1 MSIKP
6 VLTAVPAPA
15 TDHQDAAAVREL
27 DAEATEPE
35 VQLIWVLATDL
46 VPSDDNL
53 RSDLPD
59 IPALADSIAQVGIL
73 EPLSVETMAGH
84 AGPWR
89 IIAGHR
95 RHAAV
100 QDLIDD
106 GRWPA
111 TRRLP
116 CTIGAV
122 AAGEEARLVAQLVE
136 NLQRVDLDPID
147 EANGYRRLVE
157 HGWPNTRIAAATGRN
172 KDRVASR
179 LKLLKLP
186 AIWQNQLRAGE
197 ITLDFAAKLA
207 ATPADVLTNLAKRGY
222 APSQYQLDTAIADH
236 KIVQARTLVQ
246 DACTARN
253 LTLYHGSRWQIDRD
267 HTLVATTTPTGLAK
281 VLLPDDAAG
290 MKVVIVPVYPGP
302 SKFDVYVYAPPTTAP
317 APADGGELTALDRW
331 RKECRQIE
339 TDHKAAIAAWERSR
353 DEFLAGWVPAV
364 TFDMVAEAAI
374 HDILDVYDVD
384 DQAAAVGWRKPPE
397 DLDEDIAQAAWDEW
411 FAVPRNRTATLALF
425 FAGHDDGNPVQAA
438 ALVALAQVGLARPE
452 QPELPPRPDTHAESP
467 PTSDN
472 DDVDDLV
479 AVSDDDGEWDVDEPN
494 PYATD
499 TDDDDQDEFTIDDLA
514 GEVEGGEDE

>member
-1 MSIKP
+1 MVNKP
-6 VLTAVPAPA
+6 VLTIVDPAP
-15 TDHQDAAAVREL
+15 TQDPVDDVAPDVAVTG
-27 DAEATEPE
+27 ATEHQK
-35 VQLIWVLATDL
+35 VQLIWVLAADL

-59 IPALADSIAQVGIL
+59 IAALADSIAQVGIL
-73 EPLSVETMAGH
+73 EPLAVETMAGH

-157 HGWPNTRIAAATGRN
+157 HGWPNTRIASATGRN
-172 KDRVASR
+172 KDRVAGR

-186 AIWQNQLRAGE
+186 DRWQNQLRAGE

-207 ATPADVLTNLAKRGY
+207 AAPADVLTNLAKRRD

-253 LTLYHGSRWQIDRD
+253 LTLYQGAQWQLARD
-267 HTLVATTTPTGLAK
+267 HTRVATTTPTGLAK
-281 VLLPDDAAG
+281 VLLPDDTAG

-339 TDHKAAIAAWERSR
+339 TEHKAAIAAWERSR
-353 DEFLAGWVPAV
+353 DEFLVGWVPSV

-374 HDILDVYDVD
+374 HDILDVYNVD

-411 FAVPRNRTATLALF
+411 FAVPRNRTATLALL

-438 ALVALAQVGLARPE
+438 ALVALAQAGLARPE
-452 QPELPPRPDTHAESP
+452 PPELPPPPATHADP
-467 PTSDN
+467 PPASDN
-472 DDVDDLV
+472 DDDGDDLV
-479 AVSDDDGEWDVDEPN
+479 AASDDDSEWDDDEPN

-499 TDDDDQDEFTIDDLA
+499 DGDVDDDL
-514 GEVEGGEDE
+514 EGGDGE